1 MFLFVLWR
9 FIFRDYFGA
18 RDAGLH
24 TLLLRRPE
32 ESNET
37 RLRDDA
43 EPGADVQQIGG
54 LGEVLDL
61 VDGVELELEG
71 ASRTG
76 SGSADVP

>member
-1 MFLFVLWR
+1 MAVY
-9 FIFRDYFGA
+9 FRDYFGA
-18 RDAGLH
+18 RDAGLRA
-24 TLLLRRPE
+24 LLLRRLE

-43 EPGADVQQIGG
+43 EPGADVQQIEG

-61 VDGVELELEG
+61 VDGVELVEG

-76 SGSADVP
+76 STSGSADVP